1 MLLLNKPVDGEIIY
15 SYFMPPDLKIEIY
28 LNDNSSLTT
37 GPNSNNFTN
46 TFLIITL
53 VNVNALVVATTSWWL
68 HFSAQVVA

>member
-1 MLLLNKPVDGEIIY
+1 MLFLNKPVDGEIIY

-46 TFLIITL
+46 TFLIMPSTKYAGNIL
-53 VNVNALVVATTSWWL
+53 L
-68 HFSAQVVA
+68 H